1 MMHVMMYVMY
11 DIALTATDAVFKI
24 LTFLKATYLKCKVM
38 AKLLN
43 QMIIKGFQ
51 VSNYLFEPIPI
62 CIHMPP
68 LLQYAL

>member
-1 MMHVMMYVMY
+1 
-11 DIALTATDAVFKI
+11 
-24 LTFLKATYLKCKVM
+24 M